1 MPVPA
6 DFQASLDAIDNA
18 TNKLGAGVTAISTA
32 VDGVSI
38 RVAAL
43 IAKISTSMT
52 AADVATV
59 KSVLDAETTKLD
71 NAVTAADAIAT
82 SLTGIAADP
91 GDVVP
96 GTVPEPAPL

>member
-6 DFQASLDAIDNA
+6 DFQASMDAVDNA
-18 TNKLGAGVTAISTA
+18 TNKLGTGVTSVSTA

-59 KSVLDAETTKLD
+59 KGVLDAETTKLD
-71 NAVTAADAIAT
+71 NASLALDAIAT
-82 SLTGIAADP
+82 SLTGIAADATDP
-91 GDVVP
+91 VP
-96 GTVPEPAPL
+96 TPVPEPRV